1 MLTNTQK
8 QELVK
13 ALRDRGYNDIDSI
26 NVAYGDETIAM
37 ARYYEYCES
46 RVVLHDIFIGDYRMS
61 QKFGVNKP
69 NYIKYG
75 LQGHD
80 GVDWACPTGTKL
92 ISPVNGTVISVKYD
106 KGGYGTHIKI
116 LDWKQRVCILMGHM
130 KSVNVR
136 LGQSVKIGQLVGL
149 SNNTGNSTGPHLHLG
164 LCQTNFLGYRI
175 NTNNGFLGWINPL
188 NNHIVKWVVSNPNN
202 PL

>member
-1 MLTNTQK
+1 MTNEQK
-8 QELVK
+8 QELIK
-13 ALRDRGYNDIDSI
+13 ALEAKGYNSIDAR
-26 NVAYGDETIAM
+26 NVAYGDETIAL
-37 ARYYEYCES
+37 ARYYEYCEK
-46 RVVLHDIFIGDYRMS
+46 RIVLHDLFIGTYRMS

-92 ISPVNGTVISVKYD
+92 ISPVDGLVISVAYH

-116 LDWKQRVCILMGHM
+116 LDLKQKCSVLMAHM
-130 KSVNVR
+130 KTVNVK
-136 LGQSVKIGQLVGL
+136 LGQSVRIGQLVGL
-149 SNNTGNSTGPHLHLG
+149 SDNTGNSTGSHLHFG
-164 LCQTNFLGYRI
+164 LCQTNILGYRI
-175 NTNNGFLGWINPL
+175 NRDNGFLGWINPL